1 MSLFGNK
8 NASGKHNV
16 QRAAG
21 LSMIGAAGL
30 ASLPKPMAVRKTKAI
45 SRYVSTASKVTKGLT
60 PGQLVASGI
69 LAGGAYL
76 SIKPKKKVK

>member
-16 QRAAG
+16 QR
-21 LSMIGAAGL
+21 AAGL

-60 PGQLVASGI
+60 PGQLVVSGI

-76 SIKPKKKVK
+76 LTKPKKKVK